1 MTNPKEEPRQMGE
14 PNESSGESQP
24 VEIPTITG
32 SPWRNRSEFAKQLQ
46 AATLESLRLQEQGE
60 LFRWNWVNI
69 FGDKISIALE
79 NLPKDKEIGP
89 HALIHMTREEDAVQM
104 EINTVGVSF
113 HRDVIP
119 FPLEEKHVLDFG
131 EDEQITT
138 FIEMCARALE
148 VGIPPDG
155 IMDAAMNSRSR
166 PNDSNNVN
174 PEDRAGR
181 RRESNELYLRDFS
194 RQLSERQFL

>member
-1 MTNPKEEPRQMGE
+1 MTDPEKQPEGIDP
-14 PNESSGESQP
+14 SSSESQP
-24 VEIPTITG
+24 REIPIITG
-32 SPWRNRSEFAKQLQ
+32 SPWRNRMEFGRQLE

-69 FGDKISIALE
+69 FGDKISMTLE
-79 NLPKDKEIGP
+79 NLPNDEKIGP
-89 HALIHMTREEDAVQM
+89 HALIHMTQEEDAVEM

-113 HRDVIP
+113 YTDAK
-119 FPLEEKHVLDFG
+119 PLEEKRVFDFG

-138 FIEMCARALE
+138 FIEICARALE

-155 IMDAAMNSRSR
+155 IMDAAMDSRSR
-166 PNDSNNVN
+166 PNDRINVN

-181 RRESNELYLRDFS
+181 RRQGNELYLRDFS
-194 RQLSERQFL
+194 RQLSERQCL